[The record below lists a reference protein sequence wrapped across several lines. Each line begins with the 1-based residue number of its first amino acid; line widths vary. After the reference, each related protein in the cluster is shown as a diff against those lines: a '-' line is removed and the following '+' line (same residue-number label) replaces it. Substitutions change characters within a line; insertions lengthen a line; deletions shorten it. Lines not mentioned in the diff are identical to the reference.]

1 METPLR
7 IRNVLF
13 KAFIINLLLVVL
25 VWLMSLSGAVAHLMA
40 IFFGF
45 SADQTRAYMADI
57 IGFWRWPTS
66 SFSLSP
72 RSPSI
77 GNTGRDDEDG
87 TGLTHLPEGS
97 RFSSAGFKDARIYR
111 FAGVQRTTRPRNVM
125 QQLCFHG

>member
-57 IGFWRWPTS
+57 IGFWKVANVVFFLVPAIAIHWEYR
-66 SFSLSP
+66 
-72 RSPSI
+72 
-77 GNTGRDDEDG
+77 
-87 TGLTHLPEGS
+87 
-97 RFSSAGFKDARIYR
+97 ARR
-111 FAGVQRTTRPRNVM
+111 
-125 QQLCFHG
+125 